1 LEDTTEKFMEK
12 KLDMVNQNVQDA
24 FKKFPDTKNKEHE
37 KTQKQISE
45 LTEDFNKHESETKD
59 TIKREIHEFKM
70 TTQIIKEELNKD
82 VENLRRKNQT
92 KILEVKSPFTQT
104 KTTVEGHYSRLE

>member
-1 LEDTTEKFMEK
+1 
-12 KLDMVNQNVQDA
+12 
-24 FKKFPDTKNKEHE
+24 
-37 KTQKQISE
+37 
-45 LTEDFNKHESETKD
+45 
-59 TIKREIHEFKM
+59 M